1 MTPAANK
8 SYEAGVLSPRIRRR
22 PAQDPWVVRYSPDA
36 ILAFLALFG
45 LAFIPLLG
53 SKGALLFLLAGL
65 TLVVSQPGAA
75 LAALGQSWMFA
86 LMALWCLLS
95 FLWSDHPQL
104 ALRYGIQLCLT
115 VLIGAVIV
123 RRLTPTTF
131 VKIVFLTSSL
141 QGIASLL
148 VGRSRADGM
157 GYLGIFASKNAL
169 AGAMAI
175 LIVVSLAILLDRHLP
190 ARWRVSALFGLLLGS
205 VLMVMGNSS
214 GALVSTFAI
223 ILILGIILF
232 LQRLT
237 PYVRL
242 TVIVL
247 TVVALA
253 LVTML
258 IVTRMDEF
266 ARQFLDFTGKDVTLT
281 GRTDLWSVALQQIQM
296 RPLLGVGYQSF
307 WVQGDPL
314 AEQLWAQFGIA
325 SRAGFNFH
333 NTLLSNAVEIGLVG
347 VTLQTVPLIMAV
359 FYSLIWVLRSRSAA
373 SIFFSLLLFRT
384 MILMWI
390 EVIYFHQFGIEA
402 IAIIAAFCYGRRF
415 VHTSRIDAEMIRNG
429 FRPFNRSSR

>member
-1 MTPAANK
+1 MP
-8 SYEAGVLSPRIRRR
+8 SPRIKRRLV
-22 PAQDPWVVRYSPDA
+22 QNSWVVRYSPDA
-36 ILAFLALFG
+36 ILVFLAFFG

-53 SKGALLFLLAGL
+53 SKGALLFLMAGL

-75 LAALGQSWMFA
+75 LAALGQSWVFA

-95 FLWSDHPQL
+95 FLWSDYPQL
-104 ALRYGIQLCLT
+104 ALRYGLQLCLT

-123 RRLTPTTF
+123 RRLAPTTF
-131 VKIVFLTSSL
+131 VKIVFLASSL

-148 VGRSRADGM
+148 LGRTRADGM

-175 LIVVSLAILLDRHLP
+175 LILVSLAILLDRHLP
-190 ARWRVSALFGLLLGS
+190 ARWRAPALISLVLGS

-242 TVIVL
+242 TVIAL

-253 LVTML
+253 FVTML
-258 IVTRMDEF
+258 IVTRLDEF
-266 ARQFLDFTGKDVTLT
+266 GRQFLDLTGKDVTLT
-281 GRTDLWSVALQQIQM
+281 GRTDLWSVAWQQIQM
-296 RPLLGVGYQSF
+296 RPFLGVGYQSF

-314 AEQLWAQFGIA
+314 AEQLWAQFGIDA
-325 SRAGFNFH
+325 RAGFNFH
-333 NTLLSNAVEIGLVG
+333 NTILSNTVEIGIIG
-347 VTLQTVPLIMAV
+347 TTLQTIPLAMA
-359 FYSLIWVLRSRSAA
+359 FYYCWSWVLRSRSAG
-373 SIFFSLLLFRT
+373 SIFLTLFLVRIS
-384 MILMWI
+384 ILMWI
-390 EVIYFHQFGIEA
+390 EVVYFYQFGMESIT
-402 IAIIAAFCYGRRF
+402 IIAAFHYGRGF
-415 VHTSRIDAEMIRNG
+415 VRASRIAAPVSPYGIRTTSL
-429 FRPFNRSSR
+429 NRSCRYPRH